1 MENLNHN
8 QLAALAKAIEQIDVN
23 KIEFFQ
29 AVNLSDD
36 DANTIRTIS
45 PDIAQ
50 LTSLGIQVSPIAL
63 DAVKEYKTTLYFEEH
78 ENDPIEELGID
89 LETYSPEDLTET
101 GVYKYVEAEDF
112 QILLFAYSVNNSP
125 VRIIDLA
132 SGETL
137 PPKILNALRDPN
149 VLKTAYNAAF
159 ERICLSKYL
168 GLPLGTYLS
177 PDDWDCTMV
186 RAARLALPLSLA
198 QCGAVLGLGEQKMK
212 EGKSLINYFSKPCR
226 PTKTNGMRTR
236 NLPEH
241 APEKWATFKRYCIR
255 DVEVEQAIRRK
266 VTRLQVTPTERKI
279 WLLDQRIND
288 RGVLIDLQM
297 AKKASDFDDEY
308 REKLSEEARN
318 LTGLENPNSVTQL
331 KAWLKRETGI
341 DFPSVTKETVAQ
353 ALPRINSQKAKRM
366 LQIRQELGKTSTA
379 KYKAML
385 TCACADGRARGLF
398 QFYGAN
404 RTGRFA
410 GRLLQLQNLPQ
421 NHIADIDYARN
432 LVKHGTLEDIEF
444 EFGNVPKLLS
454 ELIRTAFIAKEGCT
468 FHVCDFSAIEAR
480 VIAWL
485 AGENWVLDV
494 FRSGGDIYCA
504 TASQMFGVPVE
515 KHGQNAELRQRGKVS
530 VLALGYGG
538 GIEALRQMGG
548 ERLGLTDGEMYDTVK
563 KWRKANPHIVRLWKH
578 VEAAVRAALTGDALP
593 IEKGLKFEMKWGGLC
608 ITLPSK
614 RQLFY
619 PRMHLNP
626 QTDRLEYEGM
636 NQEKK
641 IWCTLETYGGKLT
654 ENIVQAIARDALV
667 ETMLRLDEEGIN
679 IVFHIHDETV
689 NEARPEQ
696 TLEQIEEIFGR
707 EIPWAKGL
715 PLKGAGYT
723 TPYYLKD

>member
-1 MENLNHN
+1 MMNLSLSYE
-8 QLAALAKAIEQIDVN
+8 QKQALAKAVEQIDST

-29 AVNLSDD
+29 QVDLTDEEINIISSLPTNIAILTSAGIQLSPT
-36 DANTIRTIS
+36 AL
-45 PDIAQ
+45 DIAKDF
-50 LTSLGIQVSPIAL
+50 TTEEYFVEHAN
-63 DAVKEYKTTLYFEEH
+63 DA
-78 ENDPIEELGID
+78 IECLGID
-89 LETYSPEDLTET
+89 IETYSSADLTST

-125 VRIIDLA
+125 VRIVDLA
-132 SGETL
+132 MGEQL
-137 PPKILNALRDPN
+137 PPEILSALTDGN

-159 ERICLSKYL
+159 ERICIGKYL
-168 GLPLGTYLS
+168 GIHLS

-186 RAARLALPLSLA
+186 RGARLGLPLALG
-198 QCGAVLGLGEQKMK
+198 QCGAVLGLEEQKMK

-226 PTKTNGMRTR
+226 PTKANGMRTR

-241 APEKWATFKRYCIR
+241 APDKWATFKRYCIR

-266 VTRLQVTPTERKI
+266 VLRLRVTPTERRI

-308 REKLSEEARN
+308 REKLAKEAREI
-318 LTGLENPNSVTQL
+318 TGLENPNSVSQL
-331 KAWLKRETGI
+331 KTWLKRETGI

-353 ALPRINSQKAKRM
+353 ALPRITSPKAKRM

-385 TCACADGRARGLF
+385 TCACDDGRARGLF

-421 NHIADIDYARN
+421 NHIEDLDYARN
-432 LVKHGTLEDIEF
+432 IVKYGSLEDAEF
-444 EFGNVPKLLS
+444 EYGNVPKLLS
-454 ELIRTAFIAKEGCT
+454 ELIRTALIAKEGHV

-485 AGENWVLDV
+485 AGEEWVLEV
-494 FRSGGDIYCA
+494 FRNGGDIYCA

-515 KHGQNAELRQRGKVS
+515 KHGQNSELRQRGKVS

-538 GIEALRQMGG
+538 GVEALRQMGG
-548 ERLGLTDGEMYDTVK
+548 ERLGLSDEEMADTVK
-563 KWRKANPHIVRLWKH
+563 KWRGANPHIVRLWKH
-578 VEAAVRAALTGDALP
+578 VEAATRAAIAGEALP
-593 IEKGLKFEMKWGGLC
+593 IEKGIKFEMKWGGLC

-619 PRMHLNP
+619 PRMHVNP
-626 QTDRLEYEGM
+626 TNDRLTYEGM

-667 ETMLRLDEEGIN
+667 ETMLNLDDAGFN

-689 NEARPEQ
+689 IEAGPSQ

-707 EIPWAKGL
+707 EISWAKGL

>member
-8 QLAALAKAIEQIDVN
+8 QLAALAKAIEQIDAN

-45 PDIAQ
+45 PGIAQ

-63 DAVKEYKTTLYFEEH
+63 DAVKEYKTDLYFEEH

-89 LETYSPEDLTET
+89 LETYSSEDLTET

-132 SGETL
+132 IGETL

-226 PTKTNGMRTR
+226 PTKANGMRTR

-241 APEKWATFKRYCIR
+241 APEKWATFKRYCVR

-288 RGVLIDLQM
+288 RGVQIDLQM

-432 LVKHGTLEDIEF
+432 LVKQGTLEDIEF

-548 ERLGLTDGEMYDTVK
+548 ERLGLTDDEMYDTVK

-593 IEKGLKFEMKWGGLC
+593 IEKGLKFETKWGGLS

>member
-1 MENLNHN
+1 MTNLNLTYR
-8 QLAALAKAIEQIDVN
+8 QKEALAKAVAQIDSD

-29 AVNLSDD
+29 KVDLSEEESNIISTLPPNVAVLTS
-36 DANTIRTIS
+36 AGIQMS
-45 PDIAQ
+45 LEALDIAKEFA
-50 LTSLGIQVSPIAL
+50 TDEYFVEHANDKIESLGIDI
-63 DAVKEYKTTLYFEEH
+63 
-78 ENDPIEELGID
+78 
-89 LETYSPEDLTET
+89 ETYSSADLTST

-125 VRIIDLA
+125 VRIVDLA
-132 SGETL
+132 MGEQL
-137 PPKILNALRDPN
+137 PPEILGALTDAN
-149 VLKTAYNAAF
+149 VLKTAYNASF
-159 ERICLSKYL
+159 ERICIGKYL
-168 GLPLGTYLS
+168 GKYLS

-186 RAARLALPLSLA
+186 RGARLGLPLALG
-198 QCGAVLGLGEQKMK
+198 QCGAVLGLEEQKMK
-212 EGKSLINYFSKPCR
+212 EGKALINYFSKPCR
-226 PTKTNGMRTR
+226 PTKANGMRTR

-241 APEKWATFKRYCIR
+241 APDKWATFKRYCIR

-266 VTRLQVTPTERKI
+266 VLRLRVTPTERRI

-308 REKLSEEARN
+308 REKLAIEAREI
-318 LTGLENPNSVTQL
+318 TGLENPNSVTQL
-331 KAWLKRETGI
+331 KAWLKKETGI

-353 ALPRINSQKAKRM
+353 ALPCITSPKAKRM

-385 TCACADGRARGLF
+385 TCACEDGRARGLF

-421 NHIADIDYARN
+421 NHIDDLDYARN
-432 LVKHGTLEDIEF
+432 IVKYGSLEDAEF
-444 EFGNVPKLLS
+444 EYGNVPKLLS
-454 ELIRTAFIAKEGCT
+454 ELIRTALIAKEGHV

-485 AGENWVLDV
+485 AGEEWVLEV
-494 FRSGGDIYCA
+494 FRNGGDIYCA

-515 KHGQNAELRQRGKVS
+515 RHGQNSELRQRGKVS

-538 GIEALRQMGG
+538 GVEALRQMGG
-548 ERLGLTDGEMYDTVK
+548 ERLGLSDEEMTDTVK
-563 KWRKANPHIVRLWKH
+563 KWRYANPHIVRLWKH
-578 VEAAVRAALTGDALP
+578 VESAVRTALQGDALP

-619 PRMHLNP
+619 PRMHINP
-626 QTDRLEYEGM
+626 ANDRLTYEGM

-667 ETMLRLDEEGIN
+667 ETMLNLDDAGFN

-689 NEARPEQ
+689 IEAGPDQ

-707 EIPWAKGL
+707 EISWAKGL